1 VDVSNEKRPPDM
13 TFMGLPAR
21 VVLEVDMGKDRILR
35 VPIGDL
41 TRYVPDEPHRIG
53 GELTIVVRDP
63 MIRRVHDAV
72 LGTRQRGVY

>member
-1 VDVSNEKRPPDM
+1 MADEKRPPDM

-41 TRYVPDEPHRIG
+41 TRYMPDEPHRVG
-53 GELTIVVRDP
+53 GELTIIVRDP
-63 MIRRVHDAV
+63 MMHRVHDAV
-72 LGTRQRGVY
+72 LVARERGVY